1 MTEAASPEQVELVLD
16 RLTVDAEGHPFIA
29 VVVSSSGKNISLGLG
44 RELTVVE
51 YQASADPPY
60 YASVGDEAAR
70 GVTTFKF
77 DGEET
82 EIEQRH
88 LVPIEAARRAVA
100 EFVRSD
106 ARPIGL
112 RWEEV

>member
-1 MTEAASPEQVELVLD
+1 MLD
-16 RLTVDAEGHPFIA
+16 RLTVEAPARPLIV
-29 VVVSSSGKNISLGLG
+29 VVVSPSGKNISLGLG

-51 YQASADPPY
+51 FQASADPPY
-60 YASVGDEAAR
+60 YASVRDEAAR
-70 GVTTFKF
+70 GLTTFEY

-88 LVPIEAARRAVA
+88 LVPIDAARRAVT
-100 EFVRSD
+100 EFVKSN
-106 ARPIGL
+106 ARPVGL